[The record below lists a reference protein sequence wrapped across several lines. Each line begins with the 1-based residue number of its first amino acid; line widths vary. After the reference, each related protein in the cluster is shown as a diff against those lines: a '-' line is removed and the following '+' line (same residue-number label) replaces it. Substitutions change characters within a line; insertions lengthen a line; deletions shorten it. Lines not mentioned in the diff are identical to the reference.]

1 MKNTIID
8 LKNEKISRI
17 ILKLAP
23 PVMLAQLIQALYN
36 VVDSIFIGRYDEN
49 GLTALSII
57 YPVQLLMIALAV
69 GTGVGIN
76 TGISRYNGLDDN
88 KNSREISGVCPQRN
102 QKMPKNTFCRM
113 CLGARNKL
121 FSNGIFPYLSGAFS
135 GNKLSGQK
143 LPADNSEDSRSVC
156 PAWIYFRKVWIKDFL
171 VYLSCYGNNN
181 KYCRVCILS

>member
-8 LKNEKISRI
+8 FKNEKISRI

-36 VVDSIFIGRYDEN
+36 VVDSMFIGRYDEN

-57 YPVQLLMIALAV
+57 YPVQLLMIAFAV

-113 CLGARNKL
+113 CLGAV
-121 FSNGIFPYLSGAFS
+121 SNGCR
-135 GNKLSGQK
+135 
-143 LPADNSEDSRSVC
+143 NSLFCVHTGSY
-156 PAWIYFRKVWIKDFL
+156 A
-171 VYLSCYGNNN
+171 
-181 KYCRVCILS
+181 